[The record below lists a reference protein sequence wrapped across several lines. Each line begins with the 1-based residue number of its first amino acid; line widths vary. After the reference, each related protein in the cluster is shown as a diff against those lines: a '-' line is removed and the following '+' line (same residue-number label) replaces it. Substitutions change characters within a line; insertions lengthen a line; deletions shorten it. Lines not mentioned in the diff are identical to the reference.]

1 MATILKFAVYALIGA
16 LVALGLRSSRFEA
29 LPAATPVSLSKERM
43 SAEQAVQPA
52 LRVSSFGPAAIKA
65 AGAYSLDIFRQYA
78 PPPEW
83 ILEGGV
89 IGPEFVS
96 AEIADFTGDGRDDIA
111 TIIAGASAENHYLL
125 YLLPQLPSGELG
137 GAIPY
142 PLSAADNGPY
152 YNIPFATAVGD
163 FNEDGI
169 KDLVLTR
176 GRGISLLVADG
187 QGGFR
192 NSSYTADRAFDV
204 PSVVL
209 DVNRDG
215 HLDVVSHSALA
226 YGEIGDPRSR
236 LVIHYGDG
244 FGGIAAHT
252 SLYTFGSV
260 EHDSEKAYSLATGDL
275 NSDGF
280 PDLAL
285 RVTEYDYQAQIQ
297 RHPVLI
303 YLHDGQQG
311 YRPVT
316 KINSVLTTGM
326 ELLMLNKLVV
336 ADFTHDGLDDLVAT
350 AESVM
355 RTEVHVYAQK
365 TGGTLE
371 TIARVKSS
379 YHSATAL
386 DVGDLDNDGYNDL
399 LVAHST
405 QDRIGYLLQGQDGLN
420 DQVFR
425 YIGQRGPAIGPT
437 SQAIGDLNGD
447 GCADAVVVAQWDAMT
462 VLHGSGCSVR
472 TRHTGGNSQPRLGT
486 GLSAPSAPAA
496 SASAATYSPSARSQ
510 TTSRTFEKVRR
521 PRAVR

>member
-260 EHDSEKAYSLATGDL
+260 EHDSEKAYSLTTGDL

-350 AESVM
+350 AESVL

-365 TGGTLE
+365 PDGTLE
-371 TIARVKSS
+371 STARVKSS

-399 LVAHST
+399 LVAHSN
-405 QDRIGYLLQGQDGLN
+405 QDRIGYLLQGLDGLQN
-420 DQVFR
+420 QVFR
-425 YIGQRGPAIGPT
+425 YTGGGGPSIGPT

-447 GCADAVVVAQWDAMT
+447 GCADAVVVAQWHAMT
-462 VLHGSGCSVR
+462 VLHGSGCSIR
-472 TRHTGGNSQPRLGT
+472 PRYTGGNSQPMLRN
-486 GLSAPSAPAA
+486 GLPATLAAPVSTA
-496 SASAATYSPSARSQ
+496 SYLPPPPRRQAVYRAREGLRRSAA
-510 TTSRTFEKVRR
+510 VR
-521 PRAVR
+521 